1 MSEPRVIPQL
11 RRPRRLVVVLAIVIV
26 VLLAAGLFAL
36 QAMRAAAQNQFDA
49 AYENFLGT
57 QSTVSAIVS
66 DAETALAA
74 AETTLADSAG
84 KVMVEDSRVQLAAAI
99 DTAQQR
105 IATTDSELAGIKSD
119 ADAATAQDTGFF
131 TMGAGYRDG
140 AETLTSYSSE
150 SAEALSTV
158 ADELAGP
165 VQAVVDAVAEW
176 QAEQDRIIAA
186 RYNNHVHAV
195 GWIPELDECKGSVD
209 LSAQYGTAAIA
220 EHWSCGGK
228 NFPDEPGQI
237 ITLSGERSG
246 TYRVEGIIKMLNQHT
261 ATTAD
266 IPHGYDLLYQ
276 TCQNGQSTTMSLTA
290 LTRID

>member
-74 AETTLADSAG
+74 AETTWADSAG

-105 IATTDSELAGIKSD
+105 IATTDSELAGIRSD

>member
-1 MSEPRVIPQL
+1 MSEPRVIPQPH
-11 RRPRRLVVVLAIVIV
+11 RPRRFGVVLAVMIV
-26 VLLAAGLFAL
+26 VLLAAGIFAL
-36 QAMRAAAQNQFDA
+36 QAMRSAAQNQFDA
-49 AYENFLGT
+49 AYTSFLGT
-57 QSTVSAIVS
+57 QSTVSAIVN

-84 KVMVEDSRVQLAAAI
+84 KVMVDDSRVQLAAAI
-99 DTAQQR
+99 DTARQR
-105 IATTDSELAGIKSD
+105 IAATDTELATVESD
-119 ADAATAQDTGFF
+119 ADAATVQDAGFF
-131 TMGAGYRDG
+131 TLGAGYREG
-140 AETLTSYSSE
+140 ADTLASYSVE
-150 SAEALSTV
+150 SAEALRTV
-158 ADELAGP
+158 PDELAGP

-195 GWIPELDECKGSVD
+195 GWIAELDECKGSVD

>member
-105 IATTDSELAGIKSD
+105 IATTDSELAGIRSD

>member
-11 RRPRRLVVVLAIVIV
+11 RRPRRLVVVLAILIV

-105 IATTDSELAGIKSD
+105 IATTDSELAGIRSD